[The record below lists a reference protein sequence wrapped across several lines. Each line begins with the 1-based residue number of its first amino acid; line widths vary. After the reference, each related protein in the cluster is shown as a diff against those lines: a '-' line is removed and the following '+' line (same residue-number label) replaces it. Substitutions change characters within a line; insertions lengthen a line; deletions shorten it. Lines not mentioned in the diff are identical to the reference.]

1 MVKVRVFR
9 HLFAALFCL
18 LMGKVSLSQTRDTTL
33 NPTQKDSLAKKS
45 DSVNTAILQNF
56 NKKLNEIDQLR
67 IADSIAKDK
76 LVTEI
81 NSLQTT
87 DNLKKA
93 ELQQQLLEL
102 RNKEALRFA
111 DKKKQI
117 DSLRSTAIAY
127 PVLGFFNDTLFNIFS
142 KSGSFS
148 ASDRAAAIISR
159 INNLKNIWRFSTD
172 SIQLVSSDVSTD
184 LIYKDVIIISISDN
198 DALWENTTREQLA
211 ENYRKRIGVEVV
223 KYKKET
229 SFSTLSKEIAL
240 ALLVIVV
247 FIFILKYLG
256 KFFRWTA
263 NKIVDQKGVSIK
275 GFKIRNYTLVDAEN
289 EVSVFLNLNR
299 LIKWLFIILT
309 IYLALPILFGIFPWT
324 KNFADVLFGYILSP
338 LRKIASAFWNFLP
351 NLITII
357 VILFVFRYVFKLLKY
372 LKNEIKSGVLTIPGF
387 FSDWADPTYQ
397 IVRVLIFAFMVIVI
411 YPYLPGSDSPVFKG
425 VSVFLGFLFT
435 FGSAG
440 SLSNV
445 ISGLILTYMRL
456 FKIGDRVK
464 IGDQMGDVIEKSLLV
479 TRIRT
484 IKNEIIS
491 IPNSTVMSSHTI
503 NYSSDAPDRGLIIN
517 TTVTIGYDVP
527 WKDMYA
533 ALIEAALRTKY
544 VLPDPKPFVL
554 QTGLQDFYV
563 AYQINAYIRES
574 NMQAD
579 IYSHL
584 HENIQDVCNEKGI
597 EIMSPHYFAAR
608 DGNTTTV
615 PESYLPTD
623 YQAPPFT
630 INTKNDQPSNE
641 KK

>member
-1 MVKVRVFR
+1 MKVSKYLLTTFIFL
-9 HLFAALFCL
+9 LFATITF
-18 LMGKVSLSQTRDTTL
+18 SQAKDTTIK
-33 NPTQKDSLAKKS
+33 PPQRDSIAKKS
-45 DSVNTAILQNF
+45 DSLNSAILQNF
-56 NKKLNEIDQLR
+56 NKKLNEIEQLR
-67 IADSIAKDK
+67 IADSIAKSK
-76 LVTEI
+76 LEIEI
-81 NSLQTT
+81 NSLKSSE
-87 DNLKKA
+87 NLKKE
-93 ELQQQLLEL
+93 ELEKQLQEL

-111 DKKKQI
+111 EKKRQV
-117 DSLRSTAIAY
+117 DSLRTTAIAY
-127 PVLGFFNDTLFNIFS
+127 PVLGFFEDTLFNIFNR
-142 KSGSFS
+142 SGSFT
-148 ASDRAAAIISR
+148 AQDRAGAIMSR
-159 INNLKNIWRFSTD
+159 IKGLKDAWRFKTD
-172 SIQLVSSDVSTD
+172 SIQIVSSDVNTD
-184 LIYKDVIIISISDN
+184 LVYKDVILLSISDN
-198 DALWENTTREQLA
+198 DALWENSTRDQLA
-211 ENYRKRIGVEVV
+211 ENYRKIIGAEVI

-229 SFSTLSKEIAL
+229 SFSTLTKEIAL
-240 ALLVIVV
+240 AILVILI

-256 KFFRWTA
+256 KLFHWTA
-263 NKIVDQKGVSIK
+263 NKIVNQKDRLIK
-275 GFKIRNYTLVDAEN
+275 GIKIRNYTLLDAGN
-289 EVSVFLNLNR
+289 EVRVLLNANR
-299 LIKWLFIILT
+299 LLKWLFIILT

-338 LRKIASAFWNFLP
+338 LRRIALAFWNFLP

-357 VILFVFRYVFKLLKY
+357 IIAIVFRYVNRAIRY
-372 LKNEIKSGVLTIPGF
+372 LKNEIKSGVLKIPGF
-387 FSDWADPTYQ
+387 FPDWADPTYQ
-397 IVRVLIFAFMVIVI
+397 IVRVLIFAFMIVVI

-464 IGDQMGDVIEKSLLV
+464 IGDHTGDVIEKSLLV
-479 TRIRT
+479 TRIRS

-491 IPNSTVMSSHTI
+491 IPNSSVMSSHTV
-503 NYSSDAPDRGLIIN
+503 NYSSDAPGLGLIIN

-544 VLPDPKPFVL
+544 VLQDPKPFVL

-574 NMQAD
+574 NMQTD

-584 HENIQDVCNEKGI
+584 YENIQDVCNEKGI

-615 PESYLPTD
+615 PESYLPKD
-623 YQAPPFT
+623 YQAPSFKMS
-630 INTKNDQPSNE
+630 TKNDQPSNE
-641 KK
+641 KE